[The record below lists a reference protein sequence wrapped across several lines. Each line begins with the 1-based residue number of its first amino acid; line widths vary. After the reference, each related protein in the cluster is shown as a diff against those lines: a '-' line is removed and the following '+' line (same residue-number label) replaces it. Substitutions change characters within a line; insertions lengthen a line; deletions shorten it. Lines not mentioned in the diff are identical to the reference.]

1 MGTDLL
7 IYNIKKIYAHLD
19 NRPLCGS
26 DMEKVEEIE
35 DAYIAIKDGKIL
47 AAGKSPNKNPQH
59 ILWIFLSFIFYI
71 PLLHMVLK

>member
-35 DAYIAIKDGKIL
+35 DAYIVIKDGKIL
-47 AAGKSPNKNPQH
+47 AAGKSPAAISAKEKIDAKGMIE
-59 ILWIFLSFIFYI
+59 ILCDVYTLE
-71 PLLHMVLK
+71 